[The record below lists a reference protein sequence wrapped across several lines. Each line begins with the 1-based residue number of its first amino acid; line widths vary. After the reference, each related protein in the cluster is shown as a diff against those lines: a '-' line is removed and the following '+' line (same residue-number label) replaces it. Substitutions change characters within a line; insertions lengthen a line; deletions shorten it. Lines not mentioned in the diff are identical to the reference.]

1 MKKITLLFFALCSL
15 ALYAQ
20 EEGMAVVSFK
30 QDLQD
35 LAARTAPRFDMDS
48 DLCALVKIQVLCED
62 SITFQGSYI
71 LGPAEKHQN
80 EYWVYMAK
88 GAKKVS
94 VSHPRYEV
102 LPVLFA
108 EASSGEIKSLE
119 IGSTYRL
126 VISVPEKEVD
136 TVLVAES
143 FEAKLEE
150 ARRLYKDRF
159 EHSDSE
165 YFRKAAGMYDAAMK
179 HTDCPSEMLQPLQEE
194 YDNMRYMRKFTFL
207 HEKANRIASEQAA
220 TYGYNSDSTYHY
232 LQLAYKAALKLSQK
246 YPQSKPFKQM
256 ASAAQE
262 KLTSHPLGQTTKK
275 VTVIKSRP
283 SAHGMVRL
291 YKSSMAL
298 NTISIYACKEAKPK
312 SKSPKKLIGS
322 VRADGSYSVILP
334 DGYDY
339 IIFDGE
345 KTAHLVPAA
354 DSEINIT
361 L

>member
-62 SITFQGSYI
+62 PITFQGSYI

-136 TVLVAES
+136 TVL
-143 FEAKLEE
+143 

-275 VTVIKSRP
+275 VTVTKTRP

-322 VRADGSYSVILP
+322 VHADGSYSVILP